1 MASFV
6 PLVSPQALTIPFG
19 LRSLLIVACW
29 SVPTHQDLFLLSQ
42 HFQDKASQT
51 EVVGLGV
58 IWPTPQERP
67 KARATLS
74 LLLSDEGGYR
84 VLEIGR
90 AFILTELSDL
100 QETNTPPSRER
111 KNNKASGPQYAKSI
125 RDSGATP
132 WPEHWKC
139 WRGESGFLL
148 LWFPHQDEQE
158 SDAWKRKSFAEV
170 FD

>member
-100 QETNTPPSRER
+100 QEIRVVFCKCCYNELPRKAILPCCLPLMTPGLMNGHGWHS
-111 KNNKASGPQYAKSI
+111 A
-125 RDSGATP
+125 ATSYV
-132 WPEHWKC
+132 E
-139 WRGESGFLL
+139 FNL
-148 LWFPHQDEQE
+148 
-158 SDAWKRKSFAEV
+158 EV
-170 FD
+170 P